1 MLRAFDIKYFSV
13 QPILANQVAEFTE
26 GVGKYETEVERT
38 PDKEMSLI
46 STSHPPL

>member
-1 MLRAFDIKYFSV
+1 MLRAFDIKYFSI
-13 QPILANQVAEFTE
+13 QPILANHVAKFIE

-38 PDKEMSLI
+38 SDKEMSLI